1 MSGSCQVWACFGMGG
16 GGFCALVVVLLV
28 GGGGGGWGG
37 GGDDVLCFKIRHGE
51 ALDMM

>member
-1 MSGSCQVWACFGMGG
+1 MWGSCQVWACFGMGG
-16 GGFCALVVVLLV
+16 GGFCALVVVLLWV
-28 GGGGGGWGG
+28 GEGAVGG